1 MSGANVAGNLAS
13 GYPITDILRL
23 LLASLRIEAILQG
36 STVSQKRE
44 RLVEMT
50 NGLGLEDAYGAAI
63 KRIKAQDGDKSR
75 LGIEALMWI
84 TYAERPLKADELCH
98 ALAIELPPTSAMV
111 IWTTDRIDFNAD
123 NVPSMAA
130 VVGCCQGLVTV
141 DKEGSCVRLIH
152 STLQEYLSHRANIFG
167 KPHSKIGE
175 SCLAYLNSRHVKS
188 LSTYSSTAAKEIPFL
203 EYSSLNW
210 GTHVKREPSEHSGSH
225 GFWVF
230 FNNYKG
236 HISTKLLL
244 GQPRYQLRHPGAGLQ
259 LNMLDCAS
267 YFGNVELVAVL
278 IKFHAASINKG
289 RFGGYTPLIWAA
301 QNGHE
306 QVVKLLLERGRVN
319 PDKRDEDGETPIS
332 HAARN
337 GHAGV
342 VKILLA
348 LQNVNPN
355 NPSLCNKPPL
365 SHAAQN
371 GHEEVVKVL
380 LKCKDVNPDQP
391 SYDGQTP
398 LAHAARAGHEGI
410 VKILLRSE
418 KVIPD
423 SHDGRG
429 IRPLSYAA
437 KSGHVGV
444 VEMLLRHPAVCPDKP
459 CRYYGRTAFSY
470 AVEKGYE
477 GVVRR
482 LLGREEVNPDKLD
495 SGGRTPLSYAA
506 WCGREEV
513 VKILLRC
520 HGVNPDKASYDG
532 QTPLSYAAQKGH
544 EGVAKLLLGRE
555 EVNPDKPDNHAKTP
569 LICSSGRTS
578 GTGEITTRAGRC
590 RSQHGRSYRPNAPR
604 IFS

>member
-1 MSGANVAGNLAS
+1 VSGVNGAGHPAFRYQLINLF
-13 GYPITDILRL
+13 RFL
-23 LLASLRIEAILQG
+23 LVSLQMEAILKG
-36 STVSQKRE
+36 STVSQRRE
-44 RLVEMT
+44 RLIGMANE
-50 NGLGLEDAYGAAI
+50 LELEDAYGEAI
-63 KRIKAQDGDKSR
+63 KRIKAEGGDKSR

-84 TYAERPLKADELCH
+84 TYAERPLRADELCH
-98 ALAIELPPTSAMV
+98 ALAVEHGSS
-111 IWTTDRIDFNAD
+111 DFNAD
-123 NVPSMAA
+123 SVPSMDE
-130 VVGCCQGLVTV
+130 VVGCCQGLITV
-141 DKEGSCVRLIH
+141 DKEASCVRLIH
-152 STLQEYLSHRANIFG
+152 STLQEYLSNLPDIFG
-167 KPHSKIGE
+167 TPQLAIGE
-175 SCLAYLNSRHVKS
+175 SCLTYLNSRHVKA
-188 LSTYSSTAAKEIPFL
+188 LSTDSSTRAKEIPFL
-203 EYSSLNW
+203 EYCSLNW
-210 GTHVKREPSEHSGSH
+210 GIHAKRKLSERSRSLALQM
-225 GFWVF
+225 FEE
-230 FNNYKG
+230 YDG
-236 HISTKLLL
+236 HISGKLLL
-244 GQPRYQLRHPGAGLQ
+244 GQPRYRSVYPGTGSQ
-259 LNMLDCAS
+259 FNGLDCAS
-267 YFGNVELVAVL
+267 YFGIVELVTAL
-278 IKFHAASINKG
+278 IEMSSFDTNKR

-306 QVVKLLLERGRVN
+306 EAVKLLLERGRAD
-319 PDKRDEDGETPIS
+319 PDKRDEKNETPIS

-342 VKILLA
+342 VQILLA
-348 LQNVNPN
+348 LEDVNPN
-355 NPSLCNKPPL
+355 NKGLCNKPPL

-380 LKCKDVNPDQP
+380 LKHKDINPDQP
-391 SYDGQTP
+391 GYDGQTP

-410 VKILLRSE
+410 VEILLRSE

-578 GTGEITTRAGRC
+578 GNGEITTRAGRC